1 MENNNFNS
9 LFEEITSP
17 QSEPAIISKP
27 KKNCKTCGKEVT
39 RFLKSTK
46 DWSTWCCN
54 KCMSIDPD
62 ILKKKQETNVRLY
75 GSHPMHNPELKQ
87 KQLDTCIA
95 KYGTTNVFGSEYGK
109 KKLRETHMAKYGVD
123 NPSKNSQII
132 ERIREDAIERY
143 RNNKEEILEKR
154 KKTCMENYNVEW
166 NSQRHLSLDSIEKMH
181 DIEYIMH
188 QHFELGKPCNQIA
201 KELGCSTI
209 PIFQTLENNGL
220 SPIRNSSSTG
230 EQQLHDFIKS
240 IISDEIIKN
249 DRTILKPKEIDIY
262 IPTRGIAFEYNGIYW
277 HSELH
282 GKTKEYHVDKI
293 DSCEKQNIRL
303 IQIFE
308 PEWFTKQEIVKSRIR
323 NIFGLSKK
331 IFARKCKIVELTSA
345 IANKFIDENHIQ
357 GKCSASVYIGLEYE
371 NQLVAVASY
380 SKSRFSKKYEWELIR
395 FCNLLDYTVVGGFS
409 KINTYFKNKYKPTSI
424 VSYADRRWSVGNL
437 YESCGFTLV
446 HHSQPNYSYFHS
458 KNVEVLFSR
467 QQFQKH
473 LLKNKLPVFDENL
486 TEWGNMKAN
495 GYNRIWDSGNRVYL
509 WRNNGNLS

>member
-1 MENNNFNS
+1 
-9 LFEEITSP
+9 
-17 QSEPAIISKP
+17 
-27 KKNCKTCGKEVT
+27 
-39 RFLKSTK
+39 
-46 DWSTWCCN
+46 
-54 KCMSIDPD
+54 
-62 ILKKKQETNVRLY
+62 
-75 GSHPMHNPELKQ
+75 
-87 KQLDTCIA
+87 
-95 KYGTTNVFGSEYGK
+95 
-109 KKLRETHMAKYGVD
+109 
-123 NPSKNSQII
+123 
-132 ERIREDAIERY
+132 
-143 RNNKEEILEKR
+143 
-154 KKTCMENYNVEW
+154 
-166 NSQRHLSLDSIEKMH
+166 MH